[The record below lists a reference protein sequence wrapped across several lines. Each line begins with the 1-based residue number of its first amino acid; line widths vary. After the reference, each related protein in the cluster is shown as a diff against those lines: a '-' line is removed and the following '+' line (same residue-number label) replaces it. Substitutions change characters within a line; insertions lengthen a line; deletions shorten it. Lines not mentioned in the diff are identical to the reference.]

1 MIRELKWKFIR
12 ISMMVIS
19 MVVLLLMGTTN
30 VVHRIGIEKSADEK
44 LDLLEANAGML
55 PSTKN
60 SVAGW
65 LGHEIYP
72 QDHEDDETL
81 YELRYYTVIL
91 DENGKMVSVDLRRS
105 ATQTKR
111 NAVEIA
117 QNLWKE
123 KRKSGYVGC
132 CKYRAVPIGEQT
144 MYIFL
149 NCHREI
155 MESRKFLFN
164 SFWICLVGL
173 GMIFLLLYLLS
184 GRAIKPFVDNFEKQ
198 KRFITDA
205 SHEMKTPLAIISA
218 NAEVLEMVDGENEWT
233 QSIQKQIQRMNH
245 LTEEMVMLS
254 RLDEENV
261 KRQMEDCN
269 LSDLVREVVNNFRTL
284 AESQNKE
291 LYLETDEEI
300 VYCGEEMSLR
310 QLFFILL
317 DNAVKYALPETRIE
331 CRLTGSTHPVF
342 VIRNQAEG
350 LLPGK
355 QDRLFERFYRLDV
368 SRNSETGGNGI
379 GLSIAKA
386 IVEAHKGK
394 ITAFSRDG
402 KEICFTICF

>member
-12 ISMMVIS
+12 ISMMAIS
-19 MVVLLLMGTTN
+19 IVVLLIMGTTN
-30 VVHRIGIEKSADEK
+30 VIHRVGIEKSADEK
-44 LDLLEANAGML
+44 LDLLEANAGLL
-55 PSTKN
+55 PSAKN

-65 LGHEIYP
+65 LGHEIYH
-72 QDHEDDETL
+72 QEHEDDETL

-91 DENGKMVSVDLRRS
+91 DENGEMVSVDLRRS

-111 NAVEIA
+111 NAVETA
-117 QNLWKE
+117 QKLWND
-123 KRKSGYVGC
+123 KRKSGYVDC
-132 CKYRAVPIGEQT
+132 CKYRAVPEGEQT

-149 NCHREI
+149 NCHRGI
-155 MESRKFLFN
+155 TESRKFLFT

-184 GRAIKPFVDNFEKQ
+184 DRAIKPFVDNYEKQ
-198 KRFITDA
+198 KQFITDA

-218 NAEVLEMVDGENEWT
+218 NAEVLEMVNGENEWI

-254 RLDEENV
+254 RLDEENTSWNM
-261 KRQMEDCN
+261 QDCN
-269 LSDLVREVVNNFRTL
+269 LSDLVREVVDNFRTL
-284 AESQNKE
+284 AESKNKE
-291 LYLETDEEI
+291 LYLEADEGI
-300 VYCGEEMSLR
+300 LYCGDEMALR
-310 QLFFILL
+310 QLFAILL

-331 CRLTGSTHPVF
+331 CRLTGGTRPVF

-355 QDRLFERFYRLDV
+355 QGRLFERFYRLDV

-394 ITAFSRDG
+394 IIAFSQDG